1 VNNNNKQK
9 WEKERRRERGNLLRC
24 GSSNIAT
31 TIATAALLPPWR
43 SHRLKRKA
51 DNSGWIRLNLDN
63 TTEHQCI
70 KKKKQQ
76 PPVITGSASTAAPH
90 YQ

>member
-1 VNNNNKQK
+1 MRSGKK
-9 WEKERRRERGNLLRC
+9 REGEKEETYYDVVPLISQQLQQQQHCFSC
-24 GSSNIAT
+24 GEVI
-31 TIATAALLPPWR
+31 
-43 SHRLKRKA
+43 RLKRKA

-76 PPVITGSASTAAPH
+76 PQVITGSA
-90 YQ
+90 